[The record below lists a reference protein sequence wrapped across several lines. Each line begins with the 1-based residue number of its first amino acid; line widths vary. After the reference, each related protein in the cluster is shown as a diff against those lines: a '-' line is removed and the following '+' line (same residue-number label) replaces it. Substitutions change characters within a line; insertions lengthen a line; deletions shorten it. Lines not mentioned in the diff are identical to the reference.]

1 MPRPIRP
8 APFEGEGATAMT
20 FRRELRI
27 DFFRGLAL
35 MMVLVNHIE
44 IWSGRLVVEPWAMV
58 SLGFSDAA
66 EIFVFLSGFV
76 FAIAYSQV
84 LERDGLAACTRKA
97 CWRAFEVYRAY
108 LLVSWLVIAIGA
120 LCMRWGPPYYH
131 QYLLIGERPWPSFL
145 ATWTLQFHPLGFEI
159 LAIYVVILP
168 AMPLLLYLARRAAWL
183 AWTISAGTYLLALIL
198 PDLNPTRFG
207 DQLPWFFNPFSWQF
221 LFFLGVWLGIPG
233 RQPAARFP
241 RWLLTLASLFMLA
254 LGLFVVKL
262 SPSVL
267 DWEPSLADRLGTL
280 LFIGEQLSVKTILG
294 PLRLLHFFALV
305 HLSVRLLP
313 RDLGFWSSSLAR
325 PFVVC
330 GQHSLEVYAFG
341 LLVTFLAVFAI
352 TNRPIAD
359 ATVVAVSLLACIAST
374 GFAYGM
380 RWWKTG
386 AALRSNNRSSSAAAA

>member
-1 MPRPIRP
+1 MPS
-8 APFEGEGATAMT
+8 
-20 FRRELRI
+20 RRELRI

-44 IWSGRLVVEPWAMV
+44 IWAGRLVVEPWALV

-76 FAIAYSQV
+76 FAITYSRV
-84 LERDGLAACTRKA
+84 LDRDGLAACMRKA

-120 LCMRWGPPYYH
+120 LCMRWGPPSYH
-131 QYLLIGERPWPSFL
+131 AYLRIGERPWQSFL
-145 ATWTLQFHPLGFEI
+145 STWTLQFHPFGFEI

-168 AMPLLLYLARRAAWL
+168 AMPLLLYLARRVPWM
-183 AWTISAGTYLLALIL
+183 AWTISLGMYLLALIF

-221 LFFLGVWLGIPG
+221 LFFLGLWLGRPG
-233 RQPAARFP
+233 RRPAALLP
-241 RWLLTLASLFMLA
+241 HWLLTIASLLLLA
-254 LGLFVVKL
+254 LGLFARKL
-262 SPSVL
+262 SPQVL
-267 DWEPSLADRLGTL
+267 AWEPSLADQLGTL
-280 LFIGEQLSVKTILG
+280 LFVCEQLSVKTILG

-305 HLSVRLLP
+305 YLTVRLLP
-313 RDLGFWSSSLAR
+313 RELGFWSSAPAR

-341 LLVTFLAVFAI
+341 LLVTFLMVFAI
-352 TNRPIAD
+352 MNRPIAD
-359 ATVVAVSLLACIAST
+359 ATVVAASLVACLALA

-386 AALRSNNRSSSAAAA
+386 GALPGPSILAR